1 MKKLLPIIAICLL
14 LTGCTTTTPVVEP
27 SSTPVNPHS
36 SPDTSIP
43 TWRVGTSG
51 ELKRVIIGQ
60 QNGAPLECVVYDG
73 FEWGGGV
80 TCNWNPQEGR
90 Q

>member
-1 MKKLLPIIAICLL
+1 MKHRLFPIITICLF
-14 LTGCTTTTPVVEP
+14 LTGCTTTPAAEP
-27 SSTPVNPHS
+27 TTTPVNPQS
-36 SPDTSIP
+36 SPDTTIP

-80 TCNWNPQEGR
+80 TCNWNAREAQ